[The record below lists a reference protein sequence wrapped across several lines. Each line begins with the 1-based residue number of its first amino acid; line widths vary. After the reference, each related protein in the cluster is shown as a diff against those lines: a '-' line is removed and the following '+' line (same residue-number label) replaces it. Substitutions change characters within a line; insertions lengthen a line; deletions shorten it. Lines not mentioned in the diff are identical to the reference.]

1 MKNVKFETA
10 GLIVAYNGS
19 RLTAQVKGVKTV
31 HSVRPENLGQLPETL
46 IQFITG
52 KKRAASWRRACAA
65 RGWKNPLLEYQKA
78 LDYQRKKDIE
88 RAEWAAREAEIRAA
102 EKAAELRK
110 EELRH
115 AVVELLKNPTQSNRE
130 QVQALYGNWTCTL
143 CSALAEPE
151 SYNNRKK
158 LLDAVTT
165 AEYWG
170 RLFEAF
176 ESSPLGQ
183 EMISS
188 HRGYFESFFF
198 DGRFRAPVWVW
209 DYKNFL
215 IRAETRMQEL
225 NSYDNK

>member
-10 GLIVAYNGS
+10 GLIVTYNGS

-31 HSVRPENLGQLPETL
+31 HSVRPEDINSLPQTL

-52 KKRAASWRRACAA
+52 KKRAASWKRACAA
-65 RGWKNPLLEYQKA
+65 RGWKTPISLFEKEQLRLLREEA
-78 LDYQRKKDIE
+78 N
-88 RAEWAAREAEIRAA
+88 RAEWAAREAEAEMA

-115 AVVELLKNPTQSNRE
+115 AVIELLKNPTQSNRE

-143 CSALAEPE
+143 CSPLAEPE
-151 SYNNRKK
+151 SYNNRKR
-158 LLDAVTT
+158 LQEAVAT
-165 AEYWG
+165 AVYWG
-170 RLFEAF
+170 RLFQSF
-176 ESSPLGQ
+176 DSCPLGQ
-183 EMISS
+183 EMQSS

-215 IRAETRMQEL
+215 ERAEARMQEL
-225 NSYDNK
+225 NSFDGK